1 MGFRAVHKRASC
13 PARTTTRPAPQEL
26 ADLAPRVVSTVSA
39 FYWKPVLCLQ
49 RSVVAASLLK
59 KHGVDAE
66 VVIGC
71 RNAPFF
77 GHAWVEV
84 AGRAVENAR
93 GYQQKMLVLER
104 F

>member
-1 MGFRAVHKRASC
+1 M
-13 PARTTTRPAPQEL
+13 E
-26 ADLAPRVVSTVSA
+26 DLVPRVVTAASA

-49 RSVVAASLLK
+49 RAVVAAGILK
-59 KHGVDAE
+59 KYGIHAE

-71 RNAPFF
+71 RNAPFA

-84 AGRAVENAR
+84 AGRALDNCR
-93 GYQQKMLVLER
+93 GYQQKMSVLER

>member
-1 MGFRAVHKRASC
+1 
-13 PARTTTRPAPQEL
+13 
-26 ADLAPRVVSTVSA
+26 VVSMASA

-49 RSVVAASLLK
+49 RSIIAVRILK
-59 KHGVDAE
+59 KYGVEAE

-71 RNAPFF
+71 RNAPFV

-84 AGRAVENAR
+84 AGRALENAR